1 MSLPR
6 LAGTRLHGDLLPA
19 CQWEHRFL
27 FSFPFT
33 GRTRGYWRRRTPR
46 SSRHPCEFLEN
57 IAVYMWEL
65 LTLCMSGYH
74 HLQAILR
81 VPRSQTSLV
90 ILVKDAPHSQK
101 ISGIY
106 VQSHKLPTVLPTA
119 QGCRPE
125 ETARDLNPSDKP

>member
-1 MSLPR
+1 
-6 LAGTRLHGDLLPA
+6 
-19 CQWEHRFL
+19 
-27 FSFPFT
+27 
-33 GRTRGYWRRRTPR
+33 
-46 SSRHPCEFLEN
+46 
-57 IAVYMWEL
+57 MWEL

-74 HLQAILR
+74 DLQAILR

-106 VQSHKLPTVLPTA
+106 VQSHKLPTA

-125 ETARDLNPSDKP
+125 ETARDLNLSDKP